1 MQCTS
6 LQIYIPHVHCPSAD
20 YLPITAHARVL
31 YLLLNSTSTDPD
43 MVSDSSIAQ
52 FAVAWCLPESLFA
65 TDRYAPLIGHS
76 EVLVELLSVLVQTQR
91 QQGAQSVMQRETGEV
106 LAFILL
112 QLPLETQQTH
122 LLLCG
127 LNKRR
132 RSQTYDHKRNI
143 SASKHAEF
151 TFQTI
156 IRETVNVQACL
167 SFTLYRSPW

>member
-1 MQCTS
+1 
-6 LQIYIPHVHCPSAD
+6 
-20 YLPITAHARVL
+20 
-31 YLLLNSTSTDPD
+31 

-91 QQGAQSVMQRETGEV
+91 QQGAQSVVQRETGEG

-132 RSQTYDHKRNI
+132 RSQIYDHKRNI

-151 TFQTI
+151 TFQTNQRDCKCTSTFI
-156 IRETVNVQACL
+156 LHIVSLTLVANSFLALLYSSTALCNKDTRASSLCQMYTQDSGLIRSQ
-167 SFTLYRSPW
+167 